1 MFELLL
7 YMSSV
12 QSTVELKNTVAVF
25 IFSTDERIYK
35 YITHGKHFLNN
46 HILICLGFEAGF
58 LTSAALLLP
67 FSLLIPH
74 T

>member
-7 YMSSV
+7 CMSSV
-12 QSTVELKNTVAVF
+12 QSAVELENTVAVF
-25 IFSTDERIYK
+25 IFSTDEGIYK
-35 YITHGKHFLNN
+35 YIIHGRHFLNN

-58 LTSAALLLP
+58 LTTAALLLL